1 VRGSIRA
8 GRRLGRKEP
17 IISETGEQKNGAACV
32 TRTRDPLITNFPRY
46 CLQEAKWAGMTR
58 NDLDLAGICS
68 WNLAQR
74 VRWRLKGLP
83 Y

>member
-1 VRGSIRA
+1 
-8 GRRLGRKEP
+8 
-17 IISETGEQKNGAACV
+17 
-32 TRTRDPLITNFPRY
+32 
-46 CLQEAKWAGMTR
+46 MTR